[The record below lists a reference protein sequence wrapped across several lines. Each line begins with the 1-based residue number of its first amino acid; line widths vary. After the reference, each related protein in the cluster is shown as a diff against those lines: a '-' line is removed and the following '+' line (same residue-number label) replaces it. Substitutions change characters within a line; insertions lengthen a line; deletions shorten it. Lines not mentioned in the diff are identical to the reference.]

1 MSVHKALK
9 GIEAPLKSKHARSI
23 IIIIHRSKE
32 AQTFW
37 SLITR
42 QPIMENR
49 FTAWKFCHL
58 LHKVLREAHKCVLQ
72 QSQKHQKMILEIG
85 KSWGHLHDDIGYCIK
100 AYSKLLVTKLNF
112 HDKNRFYPGNLII
125 PFSEILKASDRD
137 LNYWYVLRLISL
149 SLYIY
154 IYTLISSSF
163 QLCVEIF
170 DYLEDIIALQVAI
183 FSSIN
188 TYRISSMTQPGQCR
202 LAPMITLIQ
211 DSNALYDISV
221 RIMFKLHEKLP
232 NDVLYGHRE
241 RFAGIFAKL
250 KLFYNNVRPLQY
262 FNDLI
267 TVPQLPD
274 QSPNFKSQV
283 EFGSYV
289 PPVVVVPLE
298 PDPVVDDLI
307 DTNFPNAEDNTD
319 HVQQDQ
325 ILNERINALE
335 NIVEDKSD
343 MIIQLTAKLDEW
355 KHNYESLEQSYKQDV
370 LDLQRSNT
378 SLCNELASVKE
389 MCSNMRMERDD
400 LELQLTNNHIISRK

>member
-9 GIEAPLKSKHARSI
+9 GMEAPLKSKHARSI

-37 SLITR
+37 SFITR

-58 LHKVLREAHKCVLQ
+58 LHRVLREAHRCALQ

-125 PFSEILKASDRD
+125 PFSEILKASDKD
-137 LNYWYVLRLISL
+137 LNYWYVLLLIFTF
-149 SLYIY
+149 IFF
-154 IYTLISSSF
+154 YTLISFSF

-211 DSNALYDISV
+211 DSNPLYDISV

-283 EFGSYV
+283 DFGSYV
-289 PPVVVVPLE
+289 PPVVLVPSE

-307 DTNFPNAEDNTD
+307 DTNFSNVEDNTN

-325 ILNERINALE
+325 ILNERINVLE
-335 NIVEDKSD
+335 NILEDKSD
-343 MIIQLTAKLDEW
+343 MIIQLRAKLDEW
-355 KHNYESLEQSYKQDV
+355 KHNYEGLEQSYKQDV

-378 SLCNELASVKE
+378 SLCNDLASVKE
-389 MCSNMRMERDD
+389 MCANMRMEKDD